1 MLLKKILRR
10 MHYLR
15 GKLRNDLVW
24 GGFGKGSRVIR
35 PMRIVGKRFVHI
47 GAGTVIMH
55 DARIEAVYS
64 YGMDTFAPCI
74 QIGDNV
80 DIQQRVHI
88 TCAEKVVIE
97 NNVSVLPDVL
107 ITDINHPYRDIMIPP
122 KKQRLEHSP
131 TFIGEDSIIGMG
143 ARILPGIRIGKH
155 CCIGANAVVT
165 KNIPDYSMAVGIP
178 AVVIKRFDFE
188 RQEWFKVN
196 DNVIM
201 QNVLMGGGNIILLCT
216 RKAA

>member
-10 MHYLR
+10 MHCLR
-15 GKLRNDLVW
+15 VKLRNDLVW
-24 GGFGKGSRVIR
+24 GSFGKGSRVIR

-64 YGMDTFAPCI
+64 YGTETFTPCI
-74 QIGDNV
+74 RMGDNV

-88 TCAEKVVIE
+88 TCAESIIIGKD
-97 NNVSVLPDVL
+97 VSILPDVL
-107 ITDINHPYRDIMIPP
+107 ITDISHPYDDITIPP
-122 KKQRLEHSP
+122 KMQRLKHYPVS
-131 TFIGEDSIIGMG
+131 IGDETIIGMG
-143 ARILPGIRIGKH
+143 GRILPGIRIGKH

-165 KNIPDYSMAVGIP
+165 KDIPNYSMAAGIP

-188 RQEWFKVN
+188 RHGWCKVN

-201 QNVLMGGGNIILLCT
+201 MGGGNVTLLCA